1 MVTLTA
7 ASTELMRR
15 PADERYAS
23 VTDLH
28 NAALGY
34 RGRAQTA
41 KVPTGRLT
49 VVNRDGAIKLAG
61 RHEEVGLN
69 NWSFG
74 QIATAAGAPASYMTT
89 LPADL
94 AVECINHG
102 IQRATPADGGR
113 ENKLLLDRAAS
124 GMATLRALTS
134 TKYTRI
140 WNTDV
145 TSRLLRLEA
154 EQGWNPAPAAFDGSR
169 GLYMGDRDM
178 FAFMVD
184 NDRRIFETLP
194 GGGLSRGFFVRNS
207 EVGAASFSIL
217 SFKYNF
223 VCGNHMVWGASAL
236 REVKIRH
243 VGKADTIAFDGLEA
257 ELIKYAESSA
267 KEDELQI
274 EAMRRYKIGKDLP
287 EVLDTIM
294 GLKIDGMSRALATQA
309 YELAVQREDWYG
321 APNTMWGF
329 AGGLTEIA
337 RDMPNADARV
347 KLEAV
352 AGKVMEIAF

>member
-1 MVTLTA
+1 MATLTQ
-7 ASTELMRR
+7 ASNELMRR
-15 PADERYAS
+15 PADERYSS

-34 RGRAQTA
+34 KTRARRAEIRTEKLRVGNVGGDLRLIGA
-41 KVPTGRLT
+41 K
-49 VVNRDGAIKLAG
+49 DEIKMT
-61 RHEEVGLN
+61 

-74 QIATAAGAPASYMTT
+74 QLATVAGAPSNYITS

-94 AVECINHG
+94 AVECMNYG
-102 IQRATPADGGR
+102 LRRASGPESNR
-113 ENKLLLDRAAS
+113 ENNLLFDRAES

-134 TKYTRI
+134 TKYERI
-140 WNTDV
+140 WNSQV
-145 TSRLLRLEA
+145 TERLLRLEQ
-154 EQGWNPAPAAFDGSR
+154 EGPWQPAPAAFDGSR

-184 NDRRIFETLP
+184 NDRRIFESLP

-207 EVGAASFSIL
+207 EVGAASFSIY

-223 VCGNHMVWGASAL
+223 ICGNHMVWGASEL
-236 REVKIRH
+236 RGVKIRH
-243 VGKADTIAFDGLEA
+243 IGAAGANAFGNLEA
-257 ELIKYAESSA
+257 ELIRFAESSA

-274 EAMRRYKIGKDLP
+274 AAMRRYTIGKDLD
-287 EVLDTIM
+287 EVLDVVM
-294 GLKIDGMSRALATQA
+294 GLKIDGLGRGLVKQG

-321 APNTMWGF
+321 APNTMWGL

-337 RDMPNADARV
+337 RDLPNADTRTR
-347 KLEAV
+347 LEA
-352 AGKVMEIAF
+352 ATGKLIEMAL